1 MTSPEARK
9 DILRKKGKCFLCL
22 RSGNLSRNSQIPVKC
37 FKCQGSHHVSL
48 CSKIEPRKDP
58 KQEEEK
64 KTGVTPAINM
74 FVGQSQESVLLQTAI
89 VNVVRPDNE
98 SYVQGCRLVFDSCS
112 QRTYI
117 TEDLAHNLALPI
129 IGRDSLLIKTFGEND
144 ARLRMCNIVQ
154 VGIKTEYGG
163 TVYVRAY
170 VVPVICGP
178 LVQPPASVVQNEYDH
193 LRGLPLADNPG
204 MVDPSMNI
212 QILVGADYYW
222 SLVEGAVV
230 RGGPHEPIA
239 LATKLGYVLSGPVV
253 MDSQNDRADQYSV
266 NLTTTHVLKVESVPI
281 ADPLIEEV
289 KRFGDYE
296 SLGIQETGPTFY
308 CKFRSEVKF
317 VEDQGRY
324 QVRLPFKENHN
335 ILPDNFALAEA
346 RLNSLLRRLKS
357 KPEIARQYGEVI
369 KDQLSNGIIEQVE
382 PSNNNGVGRV
392 HYIPHHEII
401 RSDKQTTKLRVVY
414 DASAKSER
422 ELPSLNDCLY
432 AGPPLSPLIF
442 DILLRFRVHSTALTG
457 DIEKAFLNISV
468 DPDDRDFLRFLWVD
482 NPTSKNPKLLL

>member
-1 MTSPEARK
+1 MSNVDKFNYLKSLLVGPAQGVIAGLALIDPNYQQAIELLRKRFGNRQVVISSHMEALTKIIKIASGSEIKKLRHLYDVVEANVRGLESMEITSDMYGCFLTPVLLQKLPEELRIVITRNLGSETWELKDILKELQKELHIREQCISNKDSRSQPPKNAAGELPFSASSLYTYNQDKPPSSVWCSYCNKDHRSLKCNIVTSPEARK

-22 RSGNLSRNSQIPVKC
+22 RSGHLSRNCQTPVKC

-64 KTGVTPAINM
+64 KTGVTPALNM
-74 FVGQSQESVLLQTAI
+74 FVGQSRESVLLQTAI

-178 LVQPPASVVQNEYDH
+178 LIQPPASVVQNEYDH

-222 SLVEGAVV
+222 SLVERAVV
-230 RGGPHEPIA
+230 RGW
-239 LATKLGYVLSGPVV
+239 
-253 MDSQNDRADQYSV
+253 
-266 NLTTTHVLKVESVPI
+266 
-281 ADPLIEEV
+281 
-289 KRFGDYE
+289 
-296 SLGIQETGPTFY
+296 
-308 CKFRSEVKF
+308 
-317 VEDQGRY
+317 
-324 QVRLPFKENHN
+324 
-335 ILPDNFALAEA
+335 
-346 RLNSLLRRLKS
+346 
-357 KPEIARQYGEVI
+357 
-369 KDQLSNGIIEQVE
+369 
-382 PSNNNGVGRV
+382 
-392 HYIPHHEII
+392 
-401 RSDKQTTKLRVVY
+401 
-414 DASAKSER
+414 AS
-422 ELPSLNDCLY
+422 
-432 AGPPLSPLIF
+432 
-442 DILLRFRVHSTALTG
+442 
-457 DIEKAFLNISV
+457 
-468 DPDDRDFLRFLWVD
+468 
-482 NPTSKNPKLLL
+482 